1 MDFTAVL
8 AAIDATTIVA
18 AITAIAGVKILP
30 PAAKWGYNIV
40 IGWFR

>member
-1 MDFTAVL
+1 MDFGAIT

-18 AITAIAGVKILP
+18 AITAIAAVKILP
-30 PAAKWGYNIV
+30 GVAKWGFNKV